1 MTINPREYDIREL
14 RQMARPTGESPS
26 ERGRSAEETTAS
38 GYTADEVLR
47 ARQREELAMLD
58 VHGDVEKPYLEGL
71 PGTYAGEV
79 TVFEWL
85 DYLINAA
92 GFKETGEVL
101 GYYVEVDWLT
111 EEVKEGL
118 RAYMRGFSEVAS
130 FDPDGPGPR
139 DLGLDDHVLSL
150 IYIARLAAL
159 RS

>member
-14 RQMARPTGESPS
+14 RQMARPAGEAPP
-26 ERGRSAEETTAS
+26 GREPAEERPAS
-38 GYTADEVLR
+38 YTADEILR

-58 VHGDVEKPYLEGL
+58 VNGDAEKPYLEGL

-101 GYYVEVDWLT
+101 DFYVEVDWLT
-111 EEVKEGL
+111 DEVEDGL

-139 DLGLDDHVLSL
+139 ELGLDDHVLSL

-159 RS
+159 G